1 MQKGSPKGLPMND
14 PAQILIVEDNAGSLM
29 LATVALEFEGYSVTG
44 AESAEEARR
53 ILKTRKP
60 DLILM
65 DIQLPGMDGLEF
77 TRELKASETTAGIPV
92 IALTAHAMPL
102 HERAA
107 RAAGCD
113 GFIPKPWTPEVLSR
127 EVRTFISGTASPRS

>member
-1 MQKGSPKGLPMND
+1 MND

-53 ILKTRKP
+53 ILKTSKP

-77 TRELKASETTAGIPV
+77 TRELKASEATAGIPV

>member
-1 MQKGSPKGLPMND
+1 MNK
-14 PAQILIVEDNAGSLM
+14 PPLILIVEDNAGSLM
-29 LATVALEFEGYSVTG
+29 LATVMLEAEGFQVAG
-44 AESAEEARR
+44 AESAEDARQVLENR
-53 ILKTRKP
+53 SP

-77 TRELKASETTAGIPV
+77 TKELKADDRTAAIPIV
-92 IALTAHAMPL
+92 ALTAHSMPL

-113 GFIPKPWTPEVLSR
+113 GFIAKPWTPEALSR
-127 EVRTFISGTASPRS
+127 DVRGFIAGAAHKKR

>member
-1 MQKGSPKGLPMND
+1 MND
-14 PAQILIVEDNAGSLM
+14 PALILIVEDNAGSLM
-29 LATVALEFEGYSVTG
+29 LATVALEFEGFAVKG

-53 ILKTRKP
+53 ILRSTNP

-77 TRELKASETTAGIPV
+77 TRELKASEATAAIPV

-113 GFIPKPWTPEVLSR
+113 GFIPKPWTPEALSR
-127 EVRTFISGTASPRS
+127 EVRAFLSGTAGTRS

>member
-1 MQKGSPKGLPMND
+1 MNE
-14 PAQILIVEDNAGSLM
+14 PPLILIVEDNAGSLM
-29 LATVALEFEGYSVTG
+29 LATVMLETEGFQVAG
-44 AESAEEARR
+44 AESAEDARQVLADR
-53 ILKTRKP
+53 TP

-77 TRELKASETTAGIPV
+77 TKELKADPDTSAIPV

-107 RAAGCD
+107 RAAGCV
-113 GFIPKPWTPEVLSR
+113 GFIAKPWTPEALSR
-127 EVRTFISGTASPRS
+127 EIRTFLAGVAGKDQ